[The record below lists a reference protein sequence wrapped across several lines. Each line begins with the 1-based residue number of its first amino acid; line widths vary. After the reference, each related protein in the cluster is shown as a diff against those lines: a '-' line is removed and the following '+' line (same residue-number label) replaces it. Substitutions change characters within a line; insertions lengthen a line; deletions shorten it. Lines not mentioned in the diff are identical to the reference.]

1 MPTLSS
7 RLKHLRLSSTK
18 PVQTIADFCGV
29 SRQAVYK
36 WENGQSI
43 PDIANLVKLVDIF
56 DTSVEYIVLGT
67 ADANISHPALI
78 TEDLKL
84 NLENTKSF
92 SGIKRCVS
100 TFLKKCGLDK
110 FFYMQK
116 FRGDISKQPYVTT
129 VTDLSSD
136 WIKQYTIEEYAS
148 IDPAWNYSL
157 SNVSPIYSNE
167 LFEQYAQKSCK
178 ATSEFILNLDQH
190 VPYFVVIP
198 IHGGCCLGTFVVST
212 SENSSAARKKLA
224 HHIDSLTLIGHY
236 VYSAVH
242 RIQEIK
248 KNHPDSTLTAK
259 EIATIAL
266 LADGKSIDN
275 IADQLHVTKAAVNA
289 RVERAKIKLNARNRE
304 QLVLFAAS
312 RNLLPHNIG
321 GMQTKAPNNP
331 NTPHKH

>member
-1 MPTLSS
+1 MPTLSR

-43 PDIANLVKLVDIF
+43 PDIANLIKLVEIF

-67 ADANISHPALI
+67 TDADI
-78 TEDLKL
+78 TTPSIIAEDLKL
-84 NLENTKSF
+84 NLDNAKRFFDVKKS
-92 SGIKRCVS
+92 VS
-100 TFLKKCGLDK
+100 SFLTKCGLDK

-116 FRGDISKQPYVTT
+116 FRGDISKHPYVFTI
-129 VTDLSSD
+129 TDLSSN
-136 WIKQYTIEEYAS
+136 WIKQYRQREYAS
-148 IDPAWNYSL
+148 IDPAWEYSL
-157 SNVSPIYSNE
+157 SNVSPIYRNE
-167 LFEQYAQKSCK
+167 LFEQFTPKDCK
-178 ATSEFILNLDQH
+178 TTSEFITELEKH
-190 VPYFVVIP
+190 VPFFVVIP
-198 IHGGCCLGTFVVST
+198 VHGGCCLGTFVVST
-212 SENSSAARKKLA
+212 SENSPAARKKLA
-224 HHIDSLTLIGHY
+224 QHIDSLTLVGHY
-236 VYSAVH
+236 IYATAH
-242 RIQEIK
+242 RIQEE
-248 KNHPDSTLTAK
+248 KNSHPDSTLTPK

-275 IADQLHVTKAAVNA
+275 IADQLHITKAAVNA

-321 GMQTKAPNNP
+321 GMQTKTPNNRQ
-331 NTPHKH
+331 